1 MINSDYLQR
10 LCCLIWTQCQGRKSR
25 RIKGRCAP
33 PKKKILMGSKRIT
46 NQNREESP
54 KGKRD
59 DVPHPKR
66 RQTLQLSSRN
76 LNGSQLNSE
85 MNFSVNL
92 FSNVFTAIQ
101 SQQVN
106 LPIILKP
113 LIHSCMDLDSR
124 SRISFW
130 WDDISPLLLSKQWT
144 NSPILFS
151 NMFASIQ
158 CQQVNLPIVWK
169 PLLMH

>member
-10 LCCLIWTQCQGRKSR
+10 LCCLIWTQCQGQKSR
-25 RIKGRCAP
+25 RKKGQCAP

-46 NQNREESP
+46 NQNRGESP

-85 MNFSVNL
+85 INFSVNS
-92 FSNVFTAIQ
+92 FSNVITAIRFR
-101 SQQVN
+101 QVN
-106 LPIILKP
+106 SPIVPKTL
-113 LIHSCMDLDSR
+113 LRSCVDLDSR
-124 SRISFW
+124 SSTSVRC
-130 WDDISPLLLSKQWT
+130 DDTKPLILSKQST
-144 NSPILFS
+144 RSPILFS
-151 NMFASIQ
+151 DVFAAI
-158 CQQVNLPIVWK
+158 
-169 PLLMH
+169 